1 MGFKITKWK
10 KILSVVLS
18 FAIFL
23 TMTPELALTVFAR
36 EFEDEYYS
44 STGSS
49 GAPDNYKPISSAE
62 QFSLSTLNTFSD
74 DTAQSK
80 TQVLLIE
87 DTLPWSTN
95 VNSELLSMLNISFKK
110 VQTSEFLS
118 QDLGNFSVIVFANDQ
133 QFSTY
138 NNYSTFREQIEM
150 FAELGGVV
158 LFGACDGG
166 LGKRKYNL

>member
-118 QDLGNFSVIVFANDQ
+118 QDLGNF
-133 QFSTY
+133 
-138 NNYSTFREQIEM
+138 FRYCI
-150 FAELGGVV
+150 
-158 LFGACDGG
+158 C
-166 LGKRKYNL
+166 K